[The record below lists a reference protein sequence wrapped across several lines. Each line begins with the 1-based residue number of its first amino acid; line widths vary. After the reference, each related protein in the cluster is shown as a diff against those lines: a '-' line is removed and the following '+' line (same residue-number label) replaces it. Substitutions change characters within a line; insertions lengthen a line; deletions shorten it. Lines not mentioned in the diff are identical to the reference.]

1 MLILALVANS
11 TWSCKNE
18 TKIVKITHSEM
29 CVWPLAGNCIITS
42 NDKSSDKSK
51 DQIYKAN
58 NNLVQI
64 FSKQSLIR
72 SAPDPVNQ
80 FIFRS

>member
-1 MLILALVANS
+1 
-11 TWSCKNE
+11 
-18 TKIVKITHSEM
+18 M